1 MIFNNYEEFCKKMD
15 EYIEKYKG
23 KFGCIVTFNGFV
35 RDYDLKDGEKV
46 PTKGMNID
54 ETILEHLKAIVEEA
68 KNKFDIID
76 VLVYHN
82 TGFLNV
88 GERIASIA
96 VFAKHRKEGFE
107 TLEFIIND
115 IFMMSYRNF
124 ISNWQ

>member
-1 MIFNNYEEFCKKMD
+1 MITSNHEEFNRKLN

-54 ETILEHLKAIVEEA
+54 DTVLEHLKAVVKEA
-68 KNKFDIID
+68 KNRFDVID
-76 VLVYHN
+76 ILVYHS

-88 GERIASIA
+88 GEKIASIA

-107 TLEFIIND
+107 ALEFIISE
-115 IFMMSYRNF
+115 MKKYH
-124 ISNWQ
+124 

>member
-1 MIFNNYEEFCKKMD
+1 MIFNSYDEFNKEIDECIKKHR
-15 EYIEKYKG
+15 G

-35 RDYDLKDGEKV
+35 REYDLKDGEKV

-54 ETILEHLKAIVEEA
+54 ETILEHLKTIVNEA

-107 TLEFIIND
+107 ALEFIISE
-115 IFMMSYRNF
+115 MKKYH
-124 ISNWQ
+124 

>member
-1 MIFNNYEEFCKKMD
+1 MIFNNYDEFNKNMD
-15 EYIEKYKG
+15 EYIKKYHG

-35 RDYDLKDGEKV
+35 REYDLKNGEKV

-54 ETILEHLKAIVEEA
+54 ETILEHLKAVVEEV
-68 KNKFDIID
+68 KNKFDIVD
-76 VLVYHN
+76 VLVYHS

-107 TLEFIIND
+107 ALEFIISE
-115 IFMMSYRNF
+115 MKKYH
-124 ISNWQ
+124 